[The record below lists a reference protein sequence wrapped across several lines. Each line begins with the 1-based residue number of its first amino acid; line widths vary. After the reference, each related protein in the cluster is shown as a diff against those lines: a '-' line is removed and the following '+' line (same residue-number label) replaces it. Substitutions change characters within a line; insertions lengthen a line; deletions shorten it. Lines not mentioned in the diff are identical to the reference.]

1 MITRL
6 YNYLTLC
13 FLSIIFTIFGSLLY
27 DMKYLILLLL
37 FIPISILAQSNFET
51 AESFF
56 KSEKYNQAKLFF
68 EKELKQ
74 NPDNLKTLEYL
85 GDIQCYYKN
94 WKLAIPYYKRL
105 IELKP
110 KEAQFYYKYGGA
122 LGMEAKESNKFKALG
137 MISDIENAFLTA
149 TRLDKNHIDSR
160 WALVM
165 LYLEL
170 PAIIGGSEI
179 KAQKYSDE
187 LMKISLVDGFLS
199 KGYIDEYFRRY
210 TAAEKN
216 YLKAIE
222 IGKSKNTYQKLA
234 NLYKNKM
241 NQPEKAKQ
249 ILNTYNE
256 KSKS

>member
-1 MITRL
+1 
-6 YNYLTLC
+6 
-13 FLSIIFTIFGSLLY
+13 
-27 DMKYLILLLL
+27 MKYLVL
-37 FIPISILAQSNFET
+37 FMFLIPISILAQSNFEV

-56 KSEKYNQAKLFF
+56 KSEKYDQAKLFF
-68 EKELKQ
+68 EKALKQ

-85 GDIQCYYKN
+85 GDIQCNYKN
-94 WKLAIPYYKRL
+94 WKLAVPYYERL
-105 IELKP
+105 VQLKP
-110 KEAQFYYKYGGA
+110 KQAGYFYKYGGA

-149 TRLDKNHIDSR
+149 TRLDKKHIESR

-165 LYLEL
+165 FYLEL
-170 PAIIGGSEI
+170 PAIIGGSE
-179 KAQKYSDE
+179 KKGQKYADE

-199 KGYIDEYFRRY
+199 KGHIDEYFKRY
-210 TAAEKN
+210 PAAEKN
-216 YLKAIE
+216 YLKAID
-222 IGKSKNTYQKLA
+222 IGKSKTTYQKLA
-234 NLYKNKM
+234 DLYKNKM

>member
-1 MITRL
+1 
-6 YNYLTLC
+6 
-13 FLSIIFTIFGSLLY
+13 
-27 DMKYLILLLL
+27 MKYFLLL
-37 FIPISILAQSNFET
+37 FLFTPIFLLAQSDFEKG
-51 AESFF
+51 EKFF
-56 KSEKYNQAKLFF
+56 QKGQFEQAKIQF
-68 EKELKQ
+68 ENCIKT
-74 NPDNLKTLEYL
+74 NPNNLKTLEYL
-85 GDIQCYYKN
+85 GDIQCNYKK
-94 WKLAIPYYKRL
+94 WKLAVPYYKKL

-110 KEAQFYYKYGGA
+110 KQADYFYKYGGA

-149 TRLDKNHIDSR
+149 TRLDKNHIESR

-170 PAIIGGSEI
+170 PAIIGGSE
-179 KAQKYSDE
+179 KKGQKYADE

-199 KGYIDEYFRRY
+199 KGHIDEYFKRY

-216 YLKAIE
+216 YLRAIE
-222 IGKSKNTYQKLA
+222 IGKSKTTYQKLA
-234 NLYKNKM
+234 DLYKNKM